1 MQRLHL
7 LLTLNAVALFS
18 APGLLIVHQGVFHPV
33 ACQWSVSGMR
43 EHMPGKQDLN
53 DYAAQLSWMICLSMA
68 STRTQHSPHLACS
81 RGCTHRHMT
90 CPHTTNMAQNSSR
103 PYHVHK
109 TTPAGVRFAGH
120 GPYGGHAC
128 PRRSLHN
135 LKTMI
140 HRRPM
145 SKIICHSGYRH
156 LQCTF
161 EQNCR
166 LSPAHMTYGV
176 SDRCGED
183 SASYFLMPS
192 THGQGRRPRAKI

>member
-53 DYAAQLSWMICLSMA
+53 DYAAQLSWIICLSMA

-81 RGCTHRHMT
+81 RGCNHRHMT
-90 CPHTTNMAQNSSR
+90 CPHTTNMAQKSSR

-140 HRRPM
+140 PPPTDVKDHMPLR
-145 SKIICHSGYRH
+145 
-156 LQCTF
+156 LQASAMHV

-166 LSPAHMTYGV
+166 LSPAHMHLR
-176 SDRCGED
+176 S
-183 SASYFLMPS
+183 F
-192 THGQGRRPRAKI
+192 